1 LALAPLFDTYDPATV
16 AGALA
21 AERRASPST
30 TIREQ
35 QMPTWVRL
43 HANVGRQDYV
53 STGDIVGAVLNATG
67 VSKRQVGKVELR
79 DRFALIEVRAEIAQ
93 EVLRGLN
100 GLQLKGKKVTARVDR
115 R

>member
-1 LALAPLFDTYDPATV
+1 
-16 AGALA
+16 
-21 AERRASPST
+21 
-30 TIREQ
+30 
-35 QMPTWVRL
+35 MPTWVRL

-93 EVLRGLN
+93 ECSSRA
-100 GLQLKGKKVTARVDR
+100 KR
-115 R
+115 

>member
-1 LALAPLFDTYDPATV
+1 
-16 AGALA
+16 
-21 AERRASPST
+21 
-30 TIREQ
+30 
-35 QMPTWVRL
+35 M
-43 HANVGRQDYV
+43 
-53 STGDIVGAVLNATG
+53 
-67 VSKRQVGKVELR
+67 ELR